1 MRKFVKILTAAALL
15 LATSLSAQAHVWY
28 IGWNA
33 NTDGT
38 VDFYGL
44 SYHNFLSSTQDNFIA
59 NPAGIVLNGV
69 QFGFDAGSVVDLADC
84 NGLGTFTGSCDATWN
99 ALGLDAGILATNYS
113 SNIYGK
119 YAVRH
124 MSQADLTAASIGT
137 GSNTVSFTTFANNVD
152 WAGLNFAPAGV
163 TTASINVVVNNVPE
177 PSTLAI
183 MGLGLLGFQLRRRN
197 K

>member
-1 MRKFVKILTAAALL
+1 MKNFLKVITAATIL
-15 LATSLSAQAHVWY
+15 LATSLTAQAHVWY

-33 NTDGT
+33 NTNGT

-44 SYHNFLSSTQDNFIA
+44 SYHSSLSSSYDDFTA

-84 NGLGTFTGSCDATWN
+84 YGLGTVTGSCDTTWN
-99 ALGLDAGILATNYS
+99 ALALDAGIASTSYS
-113 SNIYGK
+113 TENYGK

-124 MSQADLTAASIGT
+124 MSQADLTAAGIVA
-137 GSNTVSFTTFANNVD
+137 GSNTVSFTTFANNAHWD
-152 WAGLNFAPAGV
+152 GLNFATSGL
-163 TTASINVVVNNVPE
+163 TTAITVIVNNVPE

-183 MGLGLLGFQLRRRN
+183 MALGLLGFQLRRRN